1 MNAVV
6 QNGVSIALACRTFQI
21 SETCYRS
28 TVGNTASPTLAI
40 TNSDGTVRTAREIR
54 TRENEPLQEGD
65 LTSGARYHLVFV
77 GTRFE
82 VMGEFNANLRR
93 DVEQLIEGV
102 NILNQAEPI
111 ATQENDGFMSA
122 Q

>member
-1 MNAVV
+1 
-6 QNGVSIALACRTFQI
+6 
-21 SETCYRS
+21 
-28 TVGNTASPTLAI
+28 
-40 TNSDGTVRTAREIR
+40 
-54 TRENEPLQEGD
+54 
-65 LTSGARYHLVFV
+65 
-77 GTRFE
+77 
-82 VMGEFNANLRR
+82 MGEFNANLRR